1 MSMTSD
7 GASSCGLEHG
17 FQTLGGKG
25 SFLPSLKDGAF
36 YSSVPITILGRQDPH
51 RLQGEHPLLVSLT
64 PPPSET

>member
-25 SFLPSLKDGAF
+25 SFLPSLKYGAF
-36 YSSVPITILGRQDPH
+36 YSSVYHHYTGASRPT
-51 RLQGEHPLLVSLT
+51 
-64 PPPSET
+64 